1 MATRA
6 ASAVRERDGPG
17 ALFAFAVLR
26 PHRHRAAGAL
36 ITERRQGAC
45 QQALQ
50 HGVVRRDGRA
60 QDPARV
66 DQALAGAQ
74 QGQAEQYAQEQ
85 KQLREQVNSLGG
97 YVQKLERQVNAS
109 AKQHR
114 EEVNKLT
121 ERVDDLIKQHA
132 EALLD
137 FQTRCNTLV
146 GDVNAFARLLEEE
159 WK

>member
-1 MATRA
+1 MMDWT
-6 ASAVRERDGPG
+6 PPPP
-17 ALFAFAVLR
+17 L
-26 PHRHRAAGAL
+26 
-36 ITERRQGAC
+36 AC
-45 QQALQ
+45 
-50 HGVVRRDGRA
+50 
-60 QDPARV
+60 
-66 DQALAGAQ
+66 
-74 QGQAEQYAQEQ
+74 
-85 KQLREQVNSLGG
+85 SLTPIHAPTPS

-121 ERVDDLIKQHA
+121 ERVEDLIKQQA

-137 FQTRCNTLV
+137 FQKRCNTLV